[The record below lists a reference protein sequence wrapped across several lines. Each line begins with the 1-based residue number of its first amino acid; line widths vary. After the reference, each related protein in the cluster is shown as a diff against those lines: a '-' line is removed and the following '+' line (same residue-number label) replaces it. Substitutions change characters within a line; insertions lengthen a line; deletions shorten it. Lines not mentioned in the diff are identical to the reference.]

1 MTRRDYLVEKI
12 LDILNEAELTTP
24 QKLQVISNVKARL
37 TELKKAEI
45 QEAINEDLELIRKQ
59 QGDLLEICYT
69 C

>member
-1 MTRRDYLVEKI
+1 MTRDYLVEKI

-37 TELKKAEI
+37 SELKKAEI

-59 QGDLLEICYT
+59 QGDLSEICYT

>member
-1 MTRRDYLVEKI
+1 MTRDYLVEKI
-12 LDILNEAELTTP
+12 LDILNEAELTTA
-24 QKLQVISNVKARL
+24 QKLQVISNAKARL

-59 QGDLLEICYT
+59 QGDLSEICYT

>member
-1 MTRRDYLVEKI
+1 MTRDYLVEKI

-45 QEAINEDLELIRKQ
+45 QEAITEDLELIRKQ
-59 QGDLLEICYT
+59 QGDLSEICYT

>member
-1 MTRRDYLVEKI
+1 MTRDYLVDKI

-45 QEAINEDLELIRKQ
+45 QKAINEDLELIRKQ
-59 QGDLLEICYT
+59 QGDLSEICYT

>member
-1 MTRRDYLVEKI
+1 MTRDYLVDKI

-37 TELKKAEI
+37 TELKKSEI
-45 QEAINEDLELIRKQ
+45 QDAINEDLKLIRKQ
-59 QGDLLEICYT
+59 QGDLSEICYT

>member
-1 MTRRDYLVEKI
+1 MTREYLVEKI

-24 QKLQVISNVKARL
+24 QKLQIISNVKAIL

-45 QEAINEDLELIRKQ
+45 QEAINEDLEMIRKKPI
-59 QGDLLEICYT
+59 DPSETPYT

>member
-1 MTRRDYLVEKI
+1 MTRDYLVDKI

-45 QEAINEDLELIRKQ
+45 QEAINEDLEQIRKQ
-59 QGDLLEICYT
+59 QGDLSEICYT

>member
-1 MTRRDYLVEKI
+1 MTRDYLVEKI

-24 QKLQVISNVKARL
+24 QKLQVISNVKAQL

-45 QEAINEDLELIRKQ
+45 QEAINGDLELIRKQ
-59 QGDLLEICYT
+59 QSIMETHYT

>member
-1 MTRRDYLVEKI
+1 MTRDYLVEKI

-45 QEAINEDLELIRKQ
+45 QEAINGDLQLIRNQ
-59 QGDLLEICYT
+59 QSAMETPYT

>member
-37 TELKKAEI
+37 TKLKKAEI
-45 QEAINEDLELIRKQ
+45 QEAINGDLELIRKQ
-59 QGDLLEICYT
+59 QSIMETHYT

>member
-1 MTRRDYLVEKI
+1 MTRDYLVDKI
-12 LDILNEAELTTP
+12 LDILNEADLTTA

-59 QGDLLEICYT
+59 QGDLSEICYT

>member
-24 QKLQVISNVKARL
+24 QKLQIISNVKARL

-45 QEAINEDLELIRKQ
+45 QEAINGDLELIRKQ
-59 QGDLLEICYT
+59 QGDLSEICYT

>member
-1 MTRRDYLVEKI
+1 MNREYLVEKI

-45 QEAINEDLELIRKQ
+45 QEAINGDLELIRKQ
-59 QGDLLEICYT
+59 QSIMETHYT

>member
-1 MTRRDYLVEKI
+1 MTRDYLVEKI

-59 QGDLLEICYT
+59 QGDLSEICYT

>member
-1 MTRRDYLVEKI
+1 MTRDYLVEKI

-45 QEAINEDLELIRKQ
+45 QEAINEDLEQIRKQ
-59 QGDLLEICYT
+59 QGDLSEICYT

>member
-1 MTRRDYLVEKI
+1 MTRDYLVEKI

-37 TELKKAEI
+37 TALKKSEI
-45 QEAINEDLELIRKQ
+45 QNAINEDLELIRKQ
-59 QGDLLEICYT
+59 QGDLSEICYT

>member
-1 MTRRDYLVEKI
+1 MTRDYLVDKI
-12 LDILNEAELTTP
+12 LEILNEAELTTP

-45 QEAINEDLELIRKQ
+45 QEAINEDLEQIRKQ
-59 QGDLLEICYT
+59 QGDLSEICYT

>member
-1 MTRRDYLVEKI
+1 MTRDYLVEKI
-12 LDILNEAELTTP
+12 LDILNEAELTTA

-45 QEAINEDLELIRKQ
+45 QEAINEDLEIIRKQ
-59 QGDLLEICYT
+59 QGDLSEICYT

>member
-1 MTRRDYLVEKI
+1 MTIRQLSDKI

-59 QGDLLEICYT
+59 QSDLSEICYT

>member
-1 MTRRDYLVEKI
+1 MTRDYLVEKI

-24 QKLQVISNVKARL
+24 QKLQIISNVKARL

-45 QEAINEDLELIRKQ
+45 QEAINQDLELIRKQ
-59 QGDLLEICYT
+59 QGDLSEICYT

>member
-1 MTRRDYLVEKI
+1 MTRDYLVEKI

-45 QEAINEDLELIRKQ
+45 QEAINSDLELIRKQ
-59 QGDLLEICYT
+59 QSIMETHYT

>member
-1 MTRRDYLVEKI
+1 MTRDYLVEKI

-45 QEAINEDLELIRKQ
+45 QEAINCDLQLIRNQ
-59 QGDLLEICYT
+59 QSAMETPYT

>member
-1 MTRRDYLVEKI
+1 MTRDYLVEKI

-45 QEAINEDLELIRKQ
+45 QEAINGDLELIRKQ
-59 QGDLLEICYT
+59 QGDLSEICYT

>member
-1 MTRRDYLVEKI
+1 MTREYLVEKI

-24 QKLQVISNVKARL
+24 QKLQIISNVKARL

-59 QGDLLEICYT
+59 QGDLSEICYT

>member
-1 MTRRDYLVEKI
+1 MTRDYLVEKI
-12 LDILNEAELTTP
+12 LDILNEAELTTA

-59 QGDLLEICYT
+59 QGDLSEICYT

>member
-12 LDILNEAELTTP
+12 LDILNESELTTP

-59 QGDLLEICYT
+59 QGDLSEICYT

>member
-1 MTRRDYLVEKI
+1 MTRDYLVDKI
-12 LDILNEAELTTP
+12 LDILNEVELTTP

-45 QEAINEDLELIRKQ
+45 QDAINEDLEQIRKQ
-59 QGDLLEICYT
+59 QGDLSEICYT

>member
-1 MTRRDYLVEKI
+1 MSRDYLVEKI

-45 QEAINEDLELIRKQ
+45 QDAINEDLEQIRKQ
-59 QGDLLEICYT
+59 QGDLSEICYT

>member
-1 MTRRDYLVEKI
+1 MTRDYLVEKI

-45 QEAINEDLELIRKQ
+45 QDAINEDLKLIRKQ
-59 QGDLLEICYT
+59 QGHLSEICYT

>member
-24 QKLQVISNVKARL
+24 QKLQIISNVKARL

-45 QEAINEDLELIRKQ
+45 QEAINGDLELIRKQ
-59 QGDLLEICYT
+59 QSIMETHYT

>member
-1 MTRRDYLVEKI
+1 MTREYLVEKI

-24 QKLQVISNVKARL
+24 QKLQIISNVKAIL

-59 QGDLLEICYT
+59 QGDLSEICYT

>member
-1 MTRRDYLVEKI
+1 MTRDYLVDKI
-12 LDILNEAELTTP
+12 LDILNEAELTTA

-59 QGDLLEICYT
+59 QGDLSEICYT

>member
-1 MTRRDYLVEKI
+1 MTRDYLVEKI

-37 TELKKAEI
+37 NELKKAEI
-45 QEAINEDLELIRKQ
+45 QEAINEDLELIRKKFI
-59 QGDLLEICYT
+59 DPSETPYT